1 MRMIKVKE
9 LTDESF
15 AKYGKVLTIEGRKA
29 DGDPATHEWYPQVA
43 VVKGDTSINL
53 MKVIPH
59 EFVVQDFEEHRL
71 TDENLLA
78 FDGELI
84 VAVAPAG
91 ELNADQVEA
100 FLIPAGKGISC
111 LPHVWHAVPFAVG
124 RAVMSACVFKNNTS
138 HDDKYCASIDEPIGL
153 SLA

>member
-1 MRMIKVKE
+1 MKMIKVKK
-9 LTDESF
+9 LTEASF
-15 AKYGKVLTIEGRKA
+15 AKYGKVLTIEDRKPC
-29 DGDPATHEWYPQVA
+29 GNPATHEWYPQVA
-43 VVKGDTSINL
+43 VVNGDTSVNL

-59 EFVVQDFEEHRL
+59 EFVVQDFEEHHL

-78 FDGELI
+78 FNGELI
-84 VAVAPAG
+84 VAVAPEG
-91 ELNADQVEA
+91 VLKTELVEA

-124 RAVMSACVFKNNTS
+124 REVLSACIFKNNTS
-138 HDDKYCASIDEPIGL
+138 HDDIYFASIDEPIGL